1 MDVVHNNELDIRR
14 FKHSEV
20 NFLTSHMKA
29 IEMTKKTF
37 FKNILRYFDDNQL

>member
-1 MDVVHNNELDIRR
+1 MDAVHKNELDIRR

-37 FKNILRYFDDNQL
+37 L